1 MDKLNIEFDWL
12 KEVLPEGIK
21 IPSSTLISGPGG
33 SGKPLIAAMLLTS
46 WLKQG
51 GSIVYYLINSGK
63 DYAEKVF
70 SIYGVNLKDYANQI
84 YFVDFALENDQPVQI
99 AENHVKT
106 NLLKPE
112 NWQTTIDQAKNQ
124 LDAKN
129 HPTIVFGAALNILLF
144 SPTYGNQIFNYFKDL
159 IKSGENSLFTIS
171 NNVFETKM
179 RELEARAE
187 NLLFTHSGPN
197 LELHLHIVRM
207 KEVPFKDKDLIV
219 PLTEQELRNMRSEA
233 ERMRKHL
240 IPLLKK
246 V

>member
-51 GSIVYYLINSGK
+51 GSIIYYLINSGK
-63 DYAEKVF
+63 DYTEKIF
-70 SIYGVNLKDYANQI
+70 SIYDINLKNYVNRI
-84 YFVDFALENDQPVQI
+84 YFVDFDLEGDQPVQI

-129 HPTIVFGAALNILLF
+129 HPTIIFGAALNILLF
-144 SPTYGNQIFNYFKDL
+144 SPTFGNQIFNYFKEL
-159 IKSGENSLFTIS
+159 IESGENSLFTIS
-171 NNVFETKM
+171 NNVFEVKM
-179 RELEARAE
+179 RELETRAD
-187 NLLFTHSGPN
+187 NLLFTHSGRN
-197 LELHLHIVRM
+197 LELHLQTARM
-207 KEVPFKDKDLIV
+207 KDVLFKETDLVV
-219 PLTEQELRNMRSEA
+219 PLTEEELRNMRSEA

-246 V
+246 I